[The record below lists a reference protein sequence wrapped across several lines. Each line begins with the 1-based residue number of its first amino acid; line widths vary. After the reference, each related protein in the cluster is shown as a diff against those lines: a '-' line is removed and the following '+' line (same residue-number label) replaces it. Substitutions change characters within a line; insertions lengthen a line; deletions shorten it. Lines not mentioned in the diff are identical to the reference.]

1 MYPGAH
7 VIAPMLIIL
16 TASVW
21 TIMHFWINP
30 VRDVAHLPWPVRR
43 SLDEGLLTVVVWVV
57 TSILY
62 WQAFRWSMLY
72 KGMGV
77 GFTWAV
83 VTLYWSTFL
92 RQRAIDKANHDR
104 SW

>member
-1 MYPGAH
+1 MYIPASL
-7 VIAPMLIIL
+7 IAPLLILL
-16 TASVW
+16 TATLW
-21 TIMHFWINP
+21 TVIDFKIHP
-30 VRDVAHLPWPVRR
+30 VSDLEHLPWPARR
-43 SLDEGLLTVVVWVV
+43 SFEEGLVTLVVWVM
-57 TSILY
+57 TSVLY

-77 GFTWAV
+77 GCAWV
-83 VTLYWSTFL
+83 LVTLYWSTLL

>member
-1 MYPGAH
+1 MHLVAS
-7 VIAPMLIIL
+7 VIPPLLIIL
-16 TASVW
+16 TASLW
-21 TIMHFWINP
+21 TIVDFWINP
-30 VRDVAHLPWPVRR
+30 ARDVHNLPWPARR
-43 SLDEGLLTVVVWVV
+43 SLNEGLVTAVVWII
-57 TSILY
+57 TSVLY

-77 GFTWAV
+77 GFAWAI